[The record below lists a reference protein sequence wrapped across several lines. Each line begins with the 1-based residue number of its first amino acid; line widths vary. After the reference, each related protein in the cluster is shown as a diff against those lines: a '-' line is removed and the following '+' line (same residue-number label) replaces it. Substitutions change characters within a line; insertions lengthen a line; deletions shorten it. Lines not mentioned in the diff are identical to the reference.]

1 MKTNPVRKNQTQRN
15 SRPTTLVIGGYGFV
29 GGYFLQRSSYSYP
42 SKHYLV
48 PTHTDLDITNK
59 HNVLEYF
66 AEIKPQCII
75 NFAAYT
81 NMDESEKERNNKKGK
96 TLQTNYV
103 GVNNIVDVCKK
114 YNSFF
119 ILISTDAVF
128 PGTDD
133 HPGPYSEHDAP
144 PKNGKGLNWYGF
156 SKLRA
161 EEKIKTV
168 HHNYAIIRI
177 SHPFGNPKSERDL
190 VRKTIRDITV
200 GHRLFADQL
209 FTPTFL
215 EDLTKTIW
223 KIQSGRISGIFHVGC
238 RGLVA
243 RIEFSRYLSQ
253 KLNMKEELKVGS
265 LKEFLAVP
273 HRAPRTRLGGFET
286 SETQK
291 KLGIT
296 FHTWQEALDKTI
308 LLI

>member
-1 MKTNPVRKNQTQRN
+1 MKTNPVRNNQTQRN
-15 SRPTTLVIGGYGFV
+15 SRPTTLVIGGDGFV
-29 GGYFLQRSSYSYP
+29 GGYFLQRSSHSHA
-42 SKHYLV
+42 SKHYLA
-48 PTHTDLDITNK
+48 PTHKDLDITNK
-59 HNVLEYF
+59 HTVLEYL
-66 AEIKPQCII
+66 AEIKPQCVI

-81 NMDESEKERNNKKGK
+81 NMDESERERNKKHEK
-96 TLQTNYV
+96 TWAINYL
-103 GVNNIVDVCKK
+103 GVKHIADACKK
-114 YNSFF
+114 NNSFF
-119 ILISTDAVF
+119 IHISTDAVF

-133 HPGPYSEHDAP
+133 HPGPYSESDTL

-161 EEKIKTV
+161 EEKIKTM

-190 VRKTIRDITV
+190 VRKTIRDIAA

-215 EDLTKTIW
+215 EDLTRTIW
-223 KIQSGRISGIFHVGC
+223 EIQSGRISGIFHVGC

-273 HRAPRTRLGGFET
+273 HRAPRTRLGGFKT

-291 KLGIT
+291 KLGLT